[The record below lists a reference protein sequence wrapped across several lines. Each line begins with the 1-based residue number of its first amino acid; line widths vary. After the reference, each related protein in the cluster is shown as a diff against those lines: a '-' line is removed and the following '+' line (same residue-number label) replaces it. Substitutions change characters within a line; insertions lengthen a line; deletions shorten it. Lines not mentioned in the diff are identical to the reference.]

1 MMIALWNKTDLPES
15 PENLPELPDDLST
28 VRISAVTGTGL
39 DALLDRFAEMVWQR
53 DPDLDSNDCE
63 VSARHA
69 DLLKDTR
76 QDLERG
82 LAEVRAGSWELAA
95 FTTREIINALGKITG
110 ETVSPDILDEIFS
123 RFCIG
128 K

>member
-1 MMIALWNKTDLPES
+1 MDLALSRISSTSKAR
-15 PENLPELPDDLST
+15 ENLME
-28 VRISAVTGTGL
+28 
-39 DALLDRFAEMVWQR
+39 
-53 DPDLDSNDCE
+53 CE

-69 DLLKDTR
+69 GLLKDAR

-82 LAEVRAGSWELAA
+82 MEEVRSESWELAA
-95 FTTREIINALGKITG
+95 FIAREVINALGKITG